1 MACAQKLAS
10 SCYQLIRPYS
20 AVPRLQTVQPVT
32 CHALL
37 GILSQYVFRCINVS
51 DLFHFIGCT
60 EAAVGGSLTDI
71 AAAQGTLTD
80 LHIEAET
87 GNGVTEMAE
96 IGIEADLETDDFLRS
111 LLFNNMSLFCLV
123 YSLVHTHMNS
133 EYALLLVYRC
143 EYIIEHDESCST
155 AL

>member
-1 MACAQKLAS
+1 M
-10 SCYQLIRPYS
+10 
-20 AVPRLQTVQPVT
+20 
-32 CHALL
+32 
-37 GILSQYVFRCINVS
+37 
-51 DLFHFIGCT
+51 
-60 EAAVGGSLTDI
+60 GGSLTDI